1 MQRVRHGI
9 TVHLRAASKRGG
21 SYFLRR
27 EAAQIAVT
35 KILAR
40 KGPLADGVG
49 YILNEEKTDALL
61 TIHLNCD
68 PGREVREMLD
78 TKQAY
83 GKKEGVQYYHVIQ
96 SFKPGE
102 VTPEL
107 ALEIAREFAEEHLPG
122 FEAVIAVHVDREH
135 IHAHTIFNSVNA
147 ETGRKYHSNA
157 RSYYSQIRATSDR
170 LCREHGLSVIME
182 GASSKAVSYI
192 EWLRQSKGQSTFR
205 SMLEADLR
213 TAIEDAN
220 DLGHFFMLMEHMGWE
235 INHGNRLGFRLRGQD
250 RFMIPGRKNPMFT
263 EDGILAAIQGNLS
276 AIEAGQRLP
285 SAYRVP
291 YRPYKKHPK
300 YTGFLALYVHYLYV
314 LGKIEKRQYPPR
326 MTPQLRKEVIRFE
339 RCREQFAFLRENG
352 IATQE
357 DMAAFQTRTEDT
369 LIGLMKQ
376 RTILNVRK
384 KKRRSLYDALADVEA
399 LEEAR
404 RLYDEGLSGM
414 EAEAARYAEA
424 SALLDG
430 CGVPRERLTAEKA
443 ELYRQLAELNRSIRA
458 ERRKLALC
466 KEVMERAP
474 KMKQSIEHL
483 ELKEVSHDEHRRR

>member
-1 MQRVRHGI
+1 MAI
-9 TVHLRAASKRGG
+9 
-21 SYFLRR
+21 
-27 EAAQIAVT
+27 T

-40 KGPLADGVG
+40 NGGLEQAIQYALNGDKTEGR
-49 YILNEEKTDALL
+49 ILTA
-61 TIHLNCD
+61 HQNCD
-68 PGREVREMLD
+68 PGLEYRQMMD
-78 TKQAY
+78 TKQDI
-83 GKKEGVQYYHVIQ
+83 GKIGGRQCYHIIQ

-107 ALEIAREFAEEHLPG
+107 ALEIAKKFAEEYLTG
-122 FEAVIAVHVDREH
+122 YEVVIGTHVDKNH
-135 IHAHTIFNSVNA
+135 IHSHLVFNSVNGQ
-147 ETGRKYHSNA
+147 TGKKYHVTTQE
-157 RSYYSQIRATSDR
+157 YYSQIRAVSDR

-182 GASSKAVSYI
+182 GSSSKAVSYI
-192 EWLRQSKGQSTFR
+192 EWLRQSKGQPTFR

-474 KMKQSIEHL
+474 KMKQSIEKI
-483 ELKEVSHDEHRRR
+483 EMKEVSHDEHRRR

>member
-1 MQRVRHGI
+1 MAI
-9 TVHLRAASKRGG
+9 
-21 SYFLRR
+21 
-27 EAAQIAVT
+27 T

-40 KGPLADGVG
+40 NGGLEQAIQYALNGDKTEGR
-49 YILNEEKTDALL
+49 ILTA
-61 TIHLNCD
+61 HQNCD
-68 PGREVREMLD
+68 PGLEYRQMMD
-78 TKQAY
+78 TKQDI
-83 GKKEGVQYYHVIQ
+83 GKIGGRQCYHIIQ

-107 ALEIAREFAEEHLPG
+107 ALEIAKKFAEEYLTG
-122 FEAVIAVHVDREH
+122 YEVVIGTHVDKNH
-135 IHAHTIFNSVNA
+135 IHSHLVFNSVNGQ
-147 ETGRKYHSNA
+147 TGKKYHVTTQE
-157 RSYYSQIRATSDR
+157 YYSQIRAVSDR

-182 GASSKAVSYI
+182 GSSSKAVSYI
-192 EWLRQSKGQSTFR
+192 EWLRQSKGQPTFR

-235 INHGNRLGFRLRGQD
+235 ISHGNRLGFRLRGQD

-369 LIGLMKQ
+369 LTGLMKR